1 MYGEDGTISSCTH
14 TKNLTS
20 HIYKNRAATMDRMTR
35 EEEKEMPKKISKQ
48 TPMGRKTQ
56 GRSKIKYMEYIE

>member
-1 MYGEDGTISSCTH
+1 
-14 TKNLTS
+14 
-20 HIYKNRAATMDRMTR
+20 MDRMTR

-56 GRSKIKYMEYIE
+56 GRSKIKYMEYIEQDIGALKNKELEK